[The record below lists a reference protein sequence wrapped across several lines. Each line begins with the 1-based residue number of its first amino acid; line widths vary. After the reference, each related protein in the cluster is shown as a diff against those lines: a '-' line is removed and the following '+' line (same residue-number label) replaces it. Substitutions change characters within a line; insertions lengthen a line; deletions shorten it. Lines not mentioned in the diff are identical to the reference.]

1 MPSLPRR
8 PSKAKPDDMAG
19 QHDFPALFTI
29 EGSNRHEII
38 IVNPGHD
45 IDELKQS
52 METLAA
58 SSPNCAEVLSA
69 YKGKGTKETV
79 GEIKVKWASEG
90 RDKQLFPKETILTE
104 DNCEPVLRMMAIGV
118 GKDVF
123 DVKLVKSK
131 EDAPKEGAKK
141 A

>member
-1 MPSLPRR
+1 MTNLIAASV
-8 PSKAKPDDMAG
+8 
-19 QHDFPALFTI
+19 
-29 EGSNRHEII
+29 I

-52 METLAA
+52 IETLAA

-79 GEIKVKWASEG
+79 SEIKVKWSAEG

-104 DNCEPVLRMMAIGV
+104 DNCEPVLRMMAVGV

-131 EDAPKEGAKK
+131 EEEPPKEGAKK
-141 A
+141 EVAKKEGAKKEAPKKEASKK